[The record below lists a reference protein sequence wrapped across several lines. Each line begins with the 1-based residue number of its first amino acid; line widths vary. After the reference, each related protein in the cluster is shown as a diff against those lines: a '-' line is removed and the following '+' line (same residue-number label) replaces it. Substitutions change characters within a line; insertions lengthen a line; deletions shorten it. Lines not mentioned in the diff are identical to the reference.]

1 MMNQHL
7 RKQENNHQVGNVKHK
22 GDEGENGDL
31 GMDSKCLEQ
40 KEIKK
45 M

>member
-1 MMNQHL
+1 MNRCS
-7 RKQENNHQVGNVKHK
+7 RKQENNHQVGDVKRE

-31 GMDSKCLEQ
+31 GMVSERLER

-45 M
+45 T

>member
-1 MMNQHL
+1 L
-7 RKQENNHQVGNVKHK
+7 RRQENNHQVGDVKRK
-22 GDEGENGDL
+22 GDEGENDDL
-31 GMDSKCLEQ
+31 GIDSKCLEQ